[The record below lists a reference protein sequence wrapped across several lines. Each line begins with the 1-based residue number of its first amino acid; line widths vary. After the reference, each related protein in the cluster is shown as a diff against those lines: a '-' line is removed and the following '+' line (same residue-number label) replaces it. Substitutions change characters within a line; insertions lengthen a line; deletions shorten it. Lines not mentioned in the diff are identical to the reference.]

1 MTLLRSFTL
10 GMVLTGLG
18 AAESARAGLIA
29 YDQFAGYTD
38 GQLAGQGQG
47 FGWGTNVWG
56 GNTYMQVSGAGGLTF
71 AGIVGAG
78 GGGDTNSGGSE
89 DKDGV
94 LNRNL
99 ASPVTAPG
107 TYYLGFLYQ
116 ISSQHSPHNAAVRI
130 GDTDASSP
138 EQLFG
143 GAWNSE
149 SAWQLSKN
157 DGDIWGNVSTGI
169 TKTTNVT
176 HFVMKVNLVTGLG
189 DFAELFVNPA
199 NAAALA
205 GLGDASIQFS
215 NDFNGIRN
223 IAIVLTNQDDFLG
236 DFSFDEIRLGTE
248 ASDMFGAVPEPSSLV
263 LATGAL
269 VAFAVF
275 RLRNRRRMRQS
286 SSRQ

>member
-1 MTLLRSFTL
+1 MTLLRLFTL
-10 GMVLTGLG
+10 GMALTGLC
-18 AAESARAGLIA
+18 AAESARASLIA

-56 GNTYMQVSGAGGLTF
+56 GNTHMQVSGAGGLTF

-78 GGGDTNSGGSE
+78 GGGDTNSGASE
-89 DKDGV
+89 ENDGV

-99 ASPVTAPG
+99 ANPVTAPG
-107 TYYLGFLYQ
+107 TYYLRFLYQ
-116 ISSQHSPHNAAVRI
+116 MSQNPHNAAVRL
-130 GDTDASSP
+130 GDTDANSP
-138 EQLFG
+138 EQAFG
-143 GAWNSE
+143 GAWNNE
-149 SAWQLSKN
+149 YTWQLTKN
-157 DGDIWGNVSTGI
+157 DGGNWVSASTGI
-169 TKTTNVT
+169 TETDSVT
-176 HFVMKVNLVTGLG
+176 HFVMKLGLVSGLG
-189 DFAELFVNPA
+189 DTAELFVNPA

-215 NDFNGIRN
+215 DDFDGIKN
-223 IAIVLTNQDDFLG
+223 IAIVLTNQFNSLG

-275 RLRNRRRMRQS
+275 LLRNRRRMRQAN
-286 SSRQ
+286 SRQ